1 MTGRAKLAGQVVAVV
16 VVAALF
22 GLLGWKVLKGDGG
35 DAQIGKPAPAF
46 SLPHLVNGEEV
57 SLERYRGK
65 PVVINF
71 FASWC
76 LPCKDEAPVLEQ
88 TWKQHRGEGLV
99 VLGVDAQDFRG
110 DGRRF
115 ARRYGLTYPIVYDGK
130 GSTLGRY
137 GLTGFPETYFVGRDG
152 KIVAQKVVGGI
163 DVNDTNRERFRQGVE
178 QALAEQ

>member
-1 MTGRAKLAGQVVAVV
+1 MAGRAKLAGQVVAVG
-16 VVAALF
+16 VVAALI
-22 GLLGWKVLKGDGG
+22 GLLGWKVLQDDEGNASIGRAAPGFVLPGLFD
-35 DAQIGKPAPAF
+35 GKP
-46 SLPHLVNGEEV
+46 V
-57 SLERYRGK
+57 SLAAYRGK

-88 TWKQHRGEGLV
+88 TWKEHRGDGLV
-99 VLGVDAQDFRG
+99 VLGIDAQDFRG

-115 ARRYGLTYPIVYDGK
+115 VKRFGLTYPVVYDGK

-152 KIVAQKVVGGI
+152 TIVAEKVVGGI
-163 DVNDTNRERFRQGVE
+163 DVNDDNRERFRQGVE
-178 QALAEQ
+178 KALAEQ

>member
-1 MTGRAKLAGQVVAVV
+1 MTGRAKLAGQVIAVG
-16 VVAALF
+16 VVAGLI
-22 GLLGWKVLKGDGG
+22 GLLGWKVLKGDDG
-35 DAQIGKPAPAF
+35 DAQIGRAAPAF
-46 SLPHLVNGEEV
+46 TLPHLSESTQL
-57 SLERYRGK
+57 SLDAYRGK

-88 TWKQHRGEGLV
+88 TWKEHRADGLV
-99 VLGVDAQDFRG
+99 VLGIDAQDFRG

-115 ARRYGLTYPIVYDGK
+115 VERFGLTYPVAYDGK

-152 KIVAQKVVGGI
+152 TIVADKVVGGI
-163 DVNDTNRERFRQGVE
+163 DINDTNRERFRQGVE
-178 QALAEQ
+178 KALAEQ

>member
-1 MTGRAKLAGQVVAVV
+1 VTGRAKLAGQVIAVG
-16 VVAALF
+16 VVAALI
-22 GLLGWKVLKGDGG
+22 GLLGWKVLKGDDG
-35 DAQIGKPAPAF
+35 DAQVGRTAPAF
-46 SLPHLVNGEEV
+46 TLPHLSDGTTL
-57 SLERYRGK
+57 SLAAYRGK

-76 LPCKDEAPVLEQ
+76 LPCKDEAPVLEA
-88 TWKQHRGEGLV
+88 TWRKHRADGLV

-115 ARRYGLTYPIVYDGK
+115 VKRFGLTYPIAYDGK

-152 KIVAQKVVGGI
+152 TIVADKVVGGI

-178 QALAEQ
+178 KALAEQ

>member
-1 MTGRAKLAGQVVAVV
+1 MTGRAKLAGQVVAVG
-16 VVAALF
+16 VVAALI
-22 GLLGWKVLKGDGG
+22 GLLGWKVLKGDDG
-35 DAQIGKPAPAF
+35 DAQIGRPAPAF
-46 SLPHLVNGEEV
+46 TLPHLADGSEI
-57 SLERYRGK
+57 SLEQYRGK

-88 TWKQHRGEGLV
+88 TWKQHRGDGLV

-115 ARRYGLTYPIVYDGK
+115 AKRFGLSYPIVYDGK

-152 KIVAQKVVGGI
+152 TIVAEKVVGGI
-163 DVNDTNRERFRQGVE
+163 DVSDANRERFRDGVE
-178 QALAEQ
+178 KALAEQ